1 MNEFSEQDHIEMLE
15 REVVYW
21 KGQMQKAGEELAQ
34 ALPRL
39 TIFENATVKKVG
51 EITELKKGLRDR
63 DEAYGDLKLQLI
75 DSNDKHSEE
84 MKGMYDKLRE
94 MEHRWTRAVYAAT
107 EERKIRKSYEK
118 DFQVASRE
126 VTKSAL
132 ESYKVKRALINT
144 KREKRHILRAFNDK
158 AKELSDLKHMVKQL
172 ERENSSLSET
182 VNMLS
187 SKQMDENRILRR
199 ACR

>member
-84 MKGMYDKLRE
+84 MKGMYKKLNNMEKHYIYAAERVLQVQEVVDMYKDKLDFSNQGWHESTKETERLNDLLSNV
-94 MEHRWTRAVYAAT
+94 TR
-107 EERKIRKSYEK
+107 
-118 DFQVASRE
+118 Q
-126 VTKSAL
+126 
-132 ESYKVKRALINT
+132 
-144 KREKRHILRAFNDK
+144 KRHILRAFNDK

-187 SKQMDENRILRR
+187 SKQMGENRILRR